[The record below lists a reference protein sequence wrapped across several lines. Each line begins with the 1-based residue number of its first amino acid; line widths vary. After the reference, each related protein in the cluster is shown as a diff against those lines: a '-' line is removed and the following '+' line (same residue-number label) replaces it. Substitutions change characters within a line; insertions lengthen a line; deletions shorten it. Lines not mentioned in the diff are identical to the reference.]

1 MAIDQ
6 QQAWAASHVSDA
18 IDDGETSLGWTG
30 HETQRGAF
38 LFASQALQCLLAN
51 HFVYTLANKEACFL
65 E

>member
-18 IDDGETSLGWTG
+18 IDDGEMSLGWTG

-38 LFASQALQCLLAN
+38 CLPRKLSSDYLQTILF
-51 HFVYTLANKEACFL
+51 TP
-65 E
+65 